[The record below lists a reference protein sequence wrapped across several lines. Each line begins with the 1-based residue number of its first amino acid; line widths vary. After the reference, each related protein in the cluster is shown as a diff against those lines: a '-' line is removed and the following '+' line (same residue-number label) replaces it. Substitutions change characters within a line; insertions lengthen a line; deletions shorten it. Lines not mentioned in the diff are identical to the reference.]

1 MSLKKQVVG
10 VVFIKGELT
19 AGREVLVETVFV
31 QTAFV
36 PQVEQTIF
44 GAAVTASD
52 YVFSKSE
59 FEQPDYDEGSFQVR
73 L

>member
-1 MSLKKQVVG
+1 MSLKKYVVG

-36 PQVEQTIF
+36 P
-44 GAAVTASD
+44 
-52 YVFSKSE
+52 
-59 FEQPDYDEGSFQVR
+59 
-73 L
+73 